1 MNELDDLFTTPT
13 DDDTLTRLHRRLEH
27 AAESEGL
34 LDVAYRTVDSPVGT
48 LLLAATPRGLV
59 RVAYDV
65 EDHDRV
71 LEMLAGRISPR
82 VLRAPGRLDA
92 YSRARRITRASARHS
107 PSSVNTRTPRLW
119 SSPMGASSSPRRP
132 TAPTPSSTR
141 TSAPRTLAPADRTQA
156 IGSLKEEPVWTI
168 TQVKCARFTDSPVR
182 PPSRPRPSR
191 FVLR

>member
-34 LDVAYRTVDSPVGT
+34 LEVAYRTAASPAGTLLARPSPTLDPPVGT

-71 LEMLAGRISPR
+71 LEALAGRISPR
-82 VLRAPGRLDA
+82 VL
-92 YSRARRITRASARHS
+92 
-107 PSSVNTRTPRLW
+107 
-119 SSPMGASSSPRRP
+119 
-132 TAPTPSSTR
+132 
-141 TSAPRTLAPADRTQA
+141 
-156 IGSLKEEPVWTI
+156 
-168 TQVKCARFTDSPVR
+168 
-182 PPSRPRPSR
+182 
-191 FVLR
+191 